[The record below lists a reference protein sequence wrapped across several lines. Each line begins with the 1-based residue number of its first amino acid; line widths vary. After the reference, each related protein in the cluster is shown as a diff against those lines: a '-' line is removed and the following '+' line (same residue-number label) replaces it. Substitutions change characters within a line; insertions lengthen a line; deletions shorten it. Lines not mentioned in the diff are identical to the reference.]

1 MCISFSSESNPL
13 YKNSFV
19 SRFLIFMMPVS
30 KYYIQGKKKEE
41 TNLSLQE
48 ALKIITASLNK
59 LGVEGSHGLRGVC
72 ASIRGD
78 WKWLVQALQLK
89 YGPSSNEICAVCK
102 ATRGLQVPLT
112 DLSDSAGWRSQLR
125 DGEVWFARPPL
136 ANLRNFSM
144 RLVTF
149 DIMHTFHLGFGR
161 DLAASVLVF
170 LLKKDCFPGPN
181 ALALTEKGICGLNLF
196 FALLRLKDEE
206 CKRANQTVGEV
217 ELKISLAVSLE
228 PQQTQLVFEDKQ
240 VCPLCWESVAPFCT
254 PWFSE

>member
-1 MCISFSSESNPL
+1 MALTGIVWGVGLHSLQVRCLCEHGYRDLFGHCGDENWQVYQDGFGVERPEGDSFPLAFFGDEVEVFDKQQYMCINFSSESNPL

-30 KYYIQGKKKEE
+30 KYYIQGKKKEK

-170 LLKKDCFPGPN
+170 LLKKNCFPGPN
-181 ALALTEKGICGLNLF
+181 VLAI
-196 FALLRLKDEE
+196 D
-206 CKRANQTVGEV
+206 
-217 ELKISLAVSLE
+217 
-228 PQQTQLVFEDKQ
+228 
-240 VCPLCWESVAPFCT
+240 
-254 PWFSE
+254 